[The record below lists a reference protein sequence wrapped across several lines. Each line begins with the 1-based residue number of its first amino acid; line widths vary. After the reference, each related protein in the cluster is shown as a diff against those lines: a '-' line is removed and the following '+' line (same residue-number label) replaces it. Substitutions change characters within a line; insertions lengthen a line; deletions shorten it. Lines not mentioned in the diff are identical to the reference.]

1 MSQWRRHFGDNA
13 TKQTDPKVSQIHIYT
28 RAHTTGHGHHTGGLQ
43 SIPTRGPVAERGL
56 KTGRPGKLPEGQDEA
71 DEAASWGEGEA
82 TRTGRGHRRCTQTR
96 GGNAVR
102 CRGERRRSL
111 PALPRMVQLGR
122 RPSGCREGTMALVHS
137 SPGDTGFGGF
147 DGILGVLLSCVQY
160 GLGSGK
166 REVASV
172 HLGAASQQEGA
183 AANG

>member
-1 MSQWRRHFGDNA
+1 MASAFLDNG

-43 SIPTRGPVAERGL
+43 SIPTRGPVAEMGAEDREAWEASR
-56 KTGRPGKLPEGQDEA
+56 RPGGGRQ
-71 DEAASWGEGEA
+71 AASWGEGEV
-82 TRTGRGHRRCTQTR
+82 TRTGRGSRRCTHRHGVAMQSGVTAR
-96 GGNAVR
+96 GAGPCQR
-102 CRGERRRSL
+102 FPGWPSL
-111 PALPRMVQLGR
+111 G
-122 RPSGCREGTMALVHS
+122 GCREGPMALVHS

-147 DGILGVLLSCVQY
+147 DGISGLLLSCVQY

-183 AANG
+183 AAGG